1 MNISARIEIRKSAR
15 FGDRPVLQVQVPGTA
30 LWADV
35 TADSFERDGETI
47 AFVRVGAWSLKDLVA
62 ASAPAAG
69 AARID
74 TDATV

>member
-1 MNISARIEIRKSAR
+1 MQFAARIEIRKSAR

-47 AFVRVGAWSLKDLVA
+47 AFVRVGAWSLRDLVA
-62 ASAPAAG
+62 AVAPAADAG
-69 AARID
+69 RID
-74 TDATV
+74 TDGVV